1 MIREFKKEI
10 ISILKDIPCP
20 VGFNTV
26 PDESVY
32 PHVTLDLPSS
42 TYQEG
47 LDLFMLDADVW
58 DKGLSTKSVDEIAEL
73 VRDKLNR
80 VRICIEELHAVIYY
94 QSMGNVGSEDP
105 SLKRKVLTFQVQIRR
120 IK

>member
-10 ISILKDIPCP
+10 ISILKDVPCP

-32 PHVTLDLPSS
+32 PHVILDLPTSA
-42 TYQEG
+42 YQEG
-47 LDLFMLDADVW
+47 LDLFMLDVDVW

-73 VRDKLNR
+73 VRDKLDR
-80 VRICIEELHAVIYY
+80 VRICIEELHAAIYY